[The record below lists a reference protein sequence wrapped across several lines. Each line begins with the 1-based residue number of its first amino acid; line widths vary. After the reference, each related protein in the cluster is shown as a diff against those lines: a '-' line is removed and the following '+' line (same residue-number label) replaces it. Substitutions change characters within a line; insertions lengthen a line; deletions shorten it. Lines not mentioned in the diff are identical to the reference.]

1 MEELRAERQAL
12 ERLHGNIVDKTV
24 AIDLGRLGQKVWI
37 ATLADKTLRSRAIE
51 GVAGQRLRATEVGQ
65 AAGQRLGLATEELRQ
80 CRRAESAGHRTAKDE
95 VLDRLVAETKI
106 RFHPRAVAFAKSF
119 VAGGDAEV
127 GLATE
132 EAAVGFE
139 QRHAH
144 FSRDRLD
151 GATGL
156 GRIGQADLA
165 NDIVQLY
172 GDVVVGDI
180 ELLLAP
186 FRVNRTANGTGGE
199 IEQVTRH
206 LEVGEVERGTPSFLG
221 FHPNIVER
229 ALRHLVAGATKD
241 IQRVRGVF
249 GQRGAEATFTDGIGG
264 DIGRLVVAVEISEIP
279 IKSVQHGALGSE
291 QYGVGIVGD
300 VRLARSNVHRTVVK
314 GDIDAEGIP
323 IVRLGHE
330 DTVVRCCRNGRRGQL
345 NMRLVL
351 LVGQRR
357 VEVDVL
363 RQIIT
368 ECGIEPEALGF
379 RREPDEVLEIV
390 EVGRRRD
397 TGRQPLRL
405 KRGGGRSVE
414 LTVGRVPRSASEV
427 RRRGGER
434 AGGGPTGAG

>member
-1 MEELRAERQAL
+1 M
-12 ERLHGNIVDKTV
+12 
-24 AIDLGRLGQKVWI
+24 
-37 ATLADKTLRSRAIE
+37 
-51 GVAGQRLRATEVGQ
+51 
-65 AAGQRLGLATEELRQ
+65 
-80 CRRAESAGHRTAKDE
+80 
-95 VLDRLVAETKI
+95 
-106 RFHPRAVAFAKSF
+106 
-119 VAGGDAEV
+119 
-127 GLATE
+127 
-132 EAAVGFE
+132 
-139 QRHAH
+139 
-144 FSRDRLD
+144 
-151 GATGL
+151 
-156 GRIGQADLA
+156 
-165 NDIVQLY
+165 
-172 GDVVVGDI
+172 
-180 ELLLAP
+180 
-186 FRVNRTANGTGGE
+186 
-199 IEQVTRH
+199 
-206 LEVGEVERGTPSFLG
+206 
-221 FHPNIVER
+221 
-229 ALRHLVAGATKD
+229 RHLVAGATED
-241 IQRVRGVF
+241 IQRIRGAF
-249 GQRGAEATFTDGIGG
+249 GQRGTEATFADGIGG
-264 DIGRLVVAVEISEIP
+264 DVGRLVVAVEISEIP

-330 DTVVRCCRNGRRGQL
+330 DTVVRCGRNGRRGQL

-427 RRRGGER
+427 RRRRSERAGDCTACAGQARDHRTRRESGDIDSVLPIDLAGRETGESNAGLRTGPGALIEIAHRNDRRVAVFRVFSEIARREIGIVGEGGVLGGQSR
-434 AGGGPTGAG
+434 PVKIGHPDRRAALAGGGPGEKRVILLGDIGLE